1 MERIIEPAHL
11 LVTDMPVLAPHTIPP
26 TSSTVSDPASK
37 HTSYHSMFS
46 ALPTYSL
53 RTPFNPSNLA
63 LPRSDSSE
71 VEQQILSELAAAA
84 AKPAMVAT
92 RSQEHLGEFSLDE
105 TPKANTTKK
114 RRLSEL
120 DQDLPDER
128 VSKRR
133 AETPA
138 DNPTSWIN
146 GRDRALI
153 PTVSPSINNTN
164 IPKDGIE
171 VRIVNGGKSRSV
183 PLKSAA
189 KSDGAGRAHIGQREN
204 RHVARK
210 PPVSPIKQNTAE
222 ELLYPASSMELFEEP
237 DNKQLSPASIKAK
250 HKRFGSE
257 EIQEGDSLPLDDDI
271 ATFDK
276 IAPPV
281 EVQTGIESE
290 DEEPETITTTKG
302 LSEARSAANEA
313 ARVAG
318 RYVIALGTHCYLIDQ
333 DLTCSR
339 QRMQEKQRR
348 RDRDARLKLQ
358 AKLARP
364 SKRKLQGS
372 TAETDSLL
380 SPSTLIGSS
389 NDPNAD
395 SEARSKASKE
405 SRLPVLLPEE
415 ILSTEPM
422 VRPPTPP
429 PESSG
434 RERRLV
440 KKRRLL
446 DIGSKPPK
454 DIRHGSLIIRVLDS
468 GPGNMPPKASK
479 ESRMVREAWLTGQ
492 RGPKGGIERRKSG
505 GGFVRRV

>member
-1 MERIIEPAHL
+1 
-11 LVTDMPVLAPHTIPP
+11 
-26 TSSTVSDPASK
+26 
-37 HTSYHSMFS
+37 MFS
-46 ALPTYSL
+46 APRNSL
-53 RTPFNPSNLA
+53 RAPPNPSSESA
-63 LPRSDSSE
+63 E

-92 RSQEHLGEFSLDE
+92 RSQEHLGDFSPDE
-105 TPKANTTKK
+105 IPKADTTKK

-120 DQDLPDER
+120 DQDLPDET

-171 VRIVNGGKSRSV
+171 VRIINGGKSRSV

-189 KSDGAGRAHIGQREN
+189 ESDSAGRTHTRQREN
-204 RHVARK
+204 GHITRK
-210 PPVSPIKQNTAE
+210 RPVNPTKHNTAE
-222 ELLYPASSMELFEEP
+222 EFLYPASSIELSERP
-237 DNKQLSPASIKAK
+237 DNKRLSPASIKAK
-250 HKRFGSE
+250 HKRFSSV
-257 EIQEGDSLPLDDDI
+257 EIQGGDSLPLDDGI
-271 ATFDK
+271 AAFDK

-290 DEEPETITTTKG
+290 DEGPEAISTSKG

-318 RYVIALGTHCYLIDQ
+318 RYVIALGTRCYLMDQ
-333 DLTCSR
+333 YLTCSR
-339 QRMQEKQRR
+339 QKLQEKQRR
-348 RDRDARLKLQ
+348 RDRDARLKFQ

-380 SPSTLIGSS
+380 SPSTLIGSF

-405 SRLPVLLPEE
+405 SRLPMLLPEE

-429 PESSG
+429 PQSFG

-446 DIGSKPPK
+446 DIDSKPPK